1 MVERNTV
8 NMDEEEPD
16 SLDVF
21 SQDASEDYLDSLEPN
36 ALLKEKYDV
45 VVRIM
50 FNILI
55 SYAQFAHRC

>member
-1 MVERNTV
+1 M

-55 SYAQFAHRC
+55 SYAQFSHRC